1 MTRYS
6 ITMFFLLLIHLAYGQ
21 NEVIGLKQYKI
32 SFVLPS
38 DWIIIQ
44 EIPNPANN
52 NLYFLRIKT
61 LRNNSYHD
69 YINVVIRIDNCK
81 TEFLKDKMNDRGVI
95 KLDSVI
101 IDGKIGTRIFG
112 ENIGVIDENSTSKI
126 FVYSI
131 DWSIQLKINQFLS
144 IMGTY
149 FSESKSEL
157 EQLKTELVSGIQLI
171 KFN

>member
-1 MTRYS
+1 
-6 ITMFFLLLIHLAYGQ
+6 MFFLLLIHLAYGQ

-81 TEFLKDKMNDRGVI
+81 TEFLKQY
-95 KLDSVI
+95 SVFDCSLGALSLFI
-101 IDGKIGTRIFG
+101 NRYCWIPGIG
-112 ENIGVIDENSTSKI
+112 
-126 FVYSI
+126 
-131 DWSIQLKINQFLS
+131 
-144 IMGTY
+144 
-149 FSESKSEL
+149 
-157 EQLKTELVSGIQLI
+157 EQSLMYCQNLPLW
-171 KFN
+171 N